1 MISDI
6 VLSRRAH
13 SVQDVKE
20 NLKGNQTKSS
30 HIQWSVTG
38 DKQVLLIK
46 GKETK
51 SSHIQWSVTGHK
63 QVMLINTMYCA
74 ITM

>member
-6 VLSRRAH
+6 VLSRKAH

-20 NLKGNQTKSS
+20 N
-30 HIQWSVTG
+30 
-38 DKQVLLIK
+38 IK

-51 SSHIQWSVTGHK
+51 SSHIQWSVTGDLTFSG
-63 QVMLINTMYCA
+63 V
-74 ITM
+74 

>member
-20 NLKGNQTKSS
+20 N
-30 HIQWSVTG
+30 
-38 DKQVLLIK
+38 IK

-51 SSHIQWSVTGHK
+51 SSHIQRSV
-63 QVMLINTMYCA
+63 I
-74 ITM
+74 